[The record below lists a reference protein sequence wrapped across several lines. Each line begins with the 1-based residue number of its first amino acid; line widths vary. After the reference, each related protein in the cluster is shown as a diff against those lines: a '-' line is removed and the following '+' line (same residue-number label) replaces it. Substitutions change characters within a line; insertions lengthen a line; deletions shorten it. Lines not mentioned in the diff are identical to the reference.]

1 MGGCGETKSVTI
13 FVRGGNRMMVDETKR
28 SLHDA
33 ICVARNL
40 IRDSHIVYGGGAA
53 EIGMENAADSV
64 HSVEQ
69 YAMRGFAEA
78 LDAVPIALAENSGL
92 SPIECLTE
100 VKSRQIKEQNPYLG
114 IDCNEVGTNDMR
126 EQNVFETLVGKKQQI

>member
-1 MGGCGETKSVTI
+1 
-13 FVRGGNRMMVDETKR
+13 
-28 SLHDA
+28 
-33 ICVARNL
+33 
-40 IRDSHIVYGGGAA
+40 
-53 EIGMENAADSV
+53 MENAADSV

-126 EQNVFETLVGKKQQI
+126 EQNVFETLVGKKQQIMLATSVVKMILKVDDVITSGEYE